1 MKIKKI
7 YKGSND
13 ITSEV
18 LRIYHDSET
27 IYESVQE
34 DTSFLYIGETTFYEP
49 TYFHRLSIKDLEILD
64 TVVYDP
70 NSNYGIDFFIQI
82 DENHLYVGQ
91 SQLKEI
97 RKYNKDDLTYVSNIL
112 HTINLYELRVKDDY
126 LYAAFSDSSNN
137 VIRKYNKLTLQYVS
151 QSSCSSKFTSAMFA
165 DEDYIYIDI
174 GSPSRFFVRYS
185 MAYGNFKQS
194 AAYGSSGA
202 DTCRLVFDDDYIY
215 CGTAMGKI
223 MKYSKSD
230 LSIVFTGSQTYN
242 GVIRGMAIDEDY
254 LYIIGSDTDTRVK
267 KYNKSDLTLH
277 SSSGEFGIRLIRI
290 ILKDDYLYIASNRT
304 LQKLDKYDLSV
315 KASSVVFDLPIVGM
329 TID

>member
-70 NSNYGIDFFIQI
+70 NSNYGINFFIQI

-137 VIRKYNKLTLQYVS
+137 VIRKYNKLTL
-151 QSSCSSKFTSAMFA
+151 
-165 DEDYIYIDI
+165 
-174 GSPSRFFVRYS
+174 
-185 MAYGNFKQS
+185 
-194 AAYGSSGA
+194 
-202 DTCRLVFDDDYIY
+202 
-215 CGTAMGKI
+215 
-223 MKYSKSD
+223 
-230 LSIVFTGSQTYN
+230 
-242 GVIRGMAIDEDY
+242 
-254 LYIIGSDTDTRVK
+254 
-267 KYNKSDLTLH
+267 
-277 SSSGEFGIRLIRI
+277 
-290 ILKDDYLYIASNRT
+290 
-304 LQKLDKYDLSV
+304 
-315 KASSVVFDLPIVGM
+315 
-329 TID
+329 